1 MKKVLSVLVA
11 GALVAGLF
19 TSCGNKAKNKEVVL
33 NVGIQPSVAFV
44 PVYVAKETGWL
55 EEALAES
62 QVKVNWNEFES
73 GPPINESMAAG
84 NSDIGT
90 QGDVPTVSS
99 IAAGQKNIIAAILC
113 NGPDAYNCLVP
124 ADYADINNFAD
135 LRGKKVATVFGSTG
149 HNLIKKLLEKYDMTF
164 DDIEL
169 VNISAGDAKTV
180 LAAKEVDAVV
190 IWEPNVT
197 RIVDEGIAKIIN
209 RGSDTDL
216 YGTNTLV
223 VREKYAKDH
232 PEIITKC
239 LEVFVRSAEAI
250 PTLDE
255 ETWARVAADMKLTP
269 EQLRGLMPKYQYNMY
284 NTPADTAHLQ
294 DTIRFLV
301 SIGKLDE
308 EYDITKYIVE
318 DFYNDMEL

>member
-1 MKKVLSVLVA
+1 MKKTLSVLIA

-19 TSCGNKAKNKEVVL
+19 TGCGNKEKEVTL

-84 NSDIGT
+84 KSDIGT

-99 IAAGQKNIIAAILC
+99 IAAGQKNIIAGILC
-113 NGPDAYNCLVP
+113 NGPDAYNCMVR
-124 ADYADINNFAD
+124 ADDTSINDFSD
-135 LRGKKVATVFGSTG
+135 LKGKKVATVLGSTG
-149 HNLIKKLLEKYDMTF
+149 HNLIKKLLEKYNMTF
-164 DDIEL
+164 NDIEL
-169 VNISAGDAKTV
+169 VNISAGDASTV
-180 LAAKEVDAVV
+180 LATGNVDAVV

-197 RIVDEGIAKIIN
+197 RIVDSGVARIIN

-223 VREKYAKDH
+223 VRIDYAKKH
-232 PEIITKC
+232 PEVITKC
-239 LEVFVRSAEAI
+239 LEIFEKSAKAI

-255 ETWARVAADMKLTP
+255 ETWAKVAADMKLTP

-294 DTIRFLV
+294 DTIKFLV
-301 SIGKLDE
+301 AIGKLDE
-308 EYDITKYIVE
+308 EYDITKHIDE
-318 DFYNDMEL
+318 TFYENIGK